1 MLYDNKQV
9 EGGGEGRPGEH
20 VCGMSDDPSNHIG
33 SVITEVFCKGLVN
46 LDFQLQPVKNT
57 PVIYSS
63 DALNMFRNKN
73 N

>member
-1 MLYDNKQV
+1 MIIKQV
-9 EGGGEGRPGEH
+9 EGGGEGRPGEN
-20 VCGMSDDPSNHIG
+20 VCGMSADPSNHIA
-33 SVITEVFCKGLVN
+33 SVTTKVFCKGHVS

-57 PVIYSS
+57 PVIFSS